1 MALVYDTAWLSLLE
15 RGRFRPGDCVFI
27 LGATGGV
34 GLAAIQLVKAL
45 GGIALAGVSDFSKVD
60 TVTDAGA
67 DFVID
72 MTHNNLRESL
82 REQVFKIT
90 NGKGADI
97 VVDALGDKFFEAAI
111 RTVAW
116 CGRYVVIGFAA
127 GSIPSLKV
135 NYVLV
140 RNIEI
145 SGLQIGDYRK
155 RAPEKMQ
162 DCFDQ
167 IFELYDVGKIGPL
180 PFKTLPLKEFG
191 RALRS
196 IRDRTARGRI
206 V

>member
-1 MALVYDTAWLSLLE
+1 M
-15 RGRFRPGDCVFI
+15 
-27 LGATGGV
+27 
-34 GLAAIQLVKAL
+34 VK
-45 GGIALAGVSDFSKVD
+45 
-60 TVTDAGA
+60 DAGA

-72 MTHNNLRESL
+72 IATDNLRETV

-90 NGKGADI
+90 NGKGVDI

-111 RTVAW
+111 RAVAW

-135 NYVLV
+135 NYLLV
-140 RNIEI
+140 RNIEV

-155 RAPEKMQ
+155 RRPDKMQ

-180 PFKTLPLKEFG
+180 PFKTLPLKEVG
-191 RALRS
+191 RALGS

-206 V
+206 VLLQKH